1 MKYYFILSFFL
12 FNMLIVAGQQNF
24 NPTLSVNAA
33 NILLSTLS
41 SSQIKITQLPYSD
54 SSRVQWDNLPFELVT
69 RKGIQIK
76 DLADSQRILVH
87 HLLRTVLSQQGYQ
100 KILFIIQYDEATRE
114 RLKNSNNP
122 IFSRYGNQHYWFTI
136 YGDPALDKNWS
147 WKFEGHH
154 ISLNF
159 TYSPGRVTCTPMF
172 TGINPAL
179 TMTGPYA
186 GFNIMFEENDFG
198 NQLFNS
204 LSPEL
209 RQKALLSELPVD
221 ADVMT
226 KTGKEPHLSE
236 KLGVNYMQMNSQ
248 QQLLVENIIKS
259 WVENLNPALAQEKM
273 RHILSNK
280 QDLYFTWKGTFNS
293 NELHYYSL
301 HNADFIIEFTNRDGG
316 IGHYHSLWRDISED
330 YSIK

>member
-1 MKYYFILSFFL
+1 MKKNFISVILLLQIFFVPGQPPYDQTPSVKAANDFLTTLTTSQEKIAHLSF
-12 FNMLIVAGQQNF
+12 N
-24 NPTLSVNAA
+24 
-33 NILLSTLS
+33 
-41 SSQIKITQLPYSD
+41 D
-54 SSRVQWDNLPFELVT
+54 SSRVHWDNLPFELVT

-76 DLADSQRILVH
+76 DLADSQRIIVH
-87 HLLRTVLSQQGYQ
+87 RLLRTVLSQQGYQ
-100 KILFIIQYDEATRE
+100 KIMFIIQYDEATRE
-114 RLKNSNNP
+114 RLKGANNP
-122 IFSRYGNQHYWFTI
+122 IFSRYGHLNYWFTI
-136 YGDPALDKNWS
+136 FGDPEEGQTWS

-154 ISLNF
+154 VSLNF
-159 TYSPGRVTCTPMF
+159 TYSPGGVTCTPMF

-179 TMTGPYA
+179 TITGPYA

-204 LSPEL
+204 LTPEL
-209 RQKALLSELPVD
+209 KQKALLSELPAD

-226 KTGKEPHLSE
+226 KTGKEPHLTE
-236 KLGVNYMQMNSQ
+236 KRGVNYMQMNLQ

-273 RHILSNK
+273 RLILAHK

-301 HNADFIIEFTNRDGG
+301 HNANFIIEFTNRDGG
-316 IGHYHSLWRDISED
+316 IGHYHSLWRDTSED
-330 YSIK
+330 FSIK

>member
-1 MKYYFILSFFL
+1 MRYKFLILNVFLIFSQVPAQPSYDQTPSVKAANDFLTTLTTSQEKIAHLSF
-12 FNMLIVAGQQNF
+12 N
-24 NPTLSVNAA
+24 
-33 NILLSTLS
+33 
-41 SSQIKITQLPYSD
+41 D
-54 SSRVQWDNLPFELVT
+54 SSRVHWDNLPFELVT

-76 DLADSQRILVH
+76 DLVDSQRIIVH
-87 HLLRTVLSQQGYQ
+87 RLLRTVLSQQGYQ
-100 KILFIIQYDEATRE
+100 KIMFIIQYDEATRE
-114 RLKNSNNP
+114 RLKGSNNP
-122 IFSRYGNQHYWFTI
+122 IFSRYGNLNYWITI
-136 YGDPALDKNWS
+136 YGDPEEGQTWS

-159 TYSPGRVTCTPMF
+159 TYSPGGVTCTPMF

-209 RQKALLSELPVD
+209 KQKALLGELPAD

-226 KTGKEPHLSE
+226 RTGKEAHLTD
-236 KLGVNYMQMNSQ
+236 KLGLSYLDMNPQ
-248 QQLLVENIIKS
+248 QQVLVENIIKS

-273 RHILSNK
+273 RLILAHK

-301 HNADFIIEFTNRDGG
+301 HNANFIIEFTNRDGG
-316 IGHYHSLWRDISED
+316 IGHYHSLWRDTSED
-330 YSIK
+330 FSIK